1 MQQIRLKS
9 NPPSKI
15 EGVGGADVPKA
26 LFYMIG
32 KFSKLPYHTKSPPG
46 RIALRRSS
54 NMSLKRP
61 AAGGE
66 SCFAGFLF
74 ICRIS
79 PVFGKKPPVSAL

>member
-1 MQQIRLKS
+1 
-9 NPPSKI
+9 
-15 EGVGGADVPKA
+15 
-26 LFYMIG
+26 MIG
-32 KFSKLPYHTKSPPG
+32 KFSELPYHTKSSPG

-74 ICRIS
+74 MENKEIEGNKE
-79 PVFGKKPPVSAL
+79 VVE

>member
-32 KFSKLPYHTKSPPG
+32 KFWEIVREEG
-46 RIALRRSS
+46 
-54 NMSLKRP
+54 
-61 AAGGE
+61 
-66 SCFAGFLF
+66 
-74 ICRIS
+74 
-79 PVFGKKPPVSAL
+79 